1 MKIEMLQKTC
11 LIIFYLISL
20 NGTLARFVQLRT
32 VLSTALSLIKY
43 HDWASKNCVK
53 RVTRTKT
60 PFLQRPV
67 QLDSRTNDVAK

>member
-1 MKIEMLQKTC
+1 MLQKTC
-11 LIIFYLISL
+11 LIVFYLTSL

-43 HDWASKNCVK
+43 HDWASKTCVK
-53 RVTRTKT
+53 RVTRTKH
-60 PFLQRPV
+60 PFYNDQL